1 MSSQFA
7 QNEIRDILV
16 AWIIV
21 SIALSF
27 ASFLNLLQGIGTFT
41 DLEAL
46 AASGIAAA
54 TAFII
59 HEMGHKFVAQRYN
72 YVAHFQMWR
81 AGLLLLVMTAVI
93 SSLVGGFFLFGAPG
107 AVYIAP
113 AAAAGYYGYGYYSTN
128 QRTRDA
134 QTESMWI
141 SLAGPALNLTFAAVF
156 FSLFLGSGRSTF
168 AYLVSSSG
176 LLLNLGLGSFN
187 MLPVPPLDGYKV
199 FRKSIPVALAVALPL
214 WVSFYLLY
222 FA

>member
-1 MSSQFA
+1 MASQFA
-7 QNEIRDILV
+7 QNEARDILV

-27 ASFLNLLQGIGTFT
+27 GSFLNLLQGINAFT

-59 HEMGHKFVAQRYN
+59 HELGHKFIAQHYS

-81 AGLLLLVMTAVI
+81 AGLLLLVITAVL

-113 AAAAGYYGYGYYSTN
+113 PLPPVTMATAITLRIRGQPIRKQKICGFPLPGPPSTSLS
-128 QRTRDA
+128 QRY
-134 QTESMWI
+134 
-141 SLAGPALNLTFAAVF
+141 
-156 FSLFLGSGRSTF
+156 FSARF
-168 AYLVSSSG
+168 
-176 LLLNLGLGSFN
+176 
-187 MLPVPPLDGYKV
+187 
-199 FRKSIPVALAVALPL
+199 
-214 WVSFYLLY
+214 
-222 FA
+222 